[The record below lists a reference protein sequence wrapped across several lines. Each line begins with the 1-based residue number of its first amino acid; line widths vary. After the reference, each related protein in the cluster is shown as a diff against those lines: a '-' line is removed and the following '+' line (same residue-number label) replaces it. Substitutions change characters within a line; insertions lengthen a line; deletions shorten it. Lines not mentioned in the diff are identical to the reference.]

1 MKIEFPKN
9 FIWGTSTAAYQI
21 ESASNHDWK
30 GVKCK
35 DGTIFD
41 KCSMHDSHRE
51 EDLEYICQLS
61 PWYRIG
67 QNYNKRLLENL
78 TLKPLKNTFNFSRT

>member
-41 KCSMHDSHRE
+41 KCSMHDSHRRGFRNIFVNY
-51 EDLEYICQLS
+51 LLG
-61 PWYRIG
+61 IG
-67 QNYNKRLLENL
+67 
-78 TLKPLKNTFNFSRT
+78 